1 MRARRLEADERT
13 ATPRRTSGLRL
24 RLHGRCGGQAEMQGR
39 LHGKG
44 DPPVDDEQPS
54 GARGLRSACR
64 LLFSAPL
71 DLACSRGKWHA
82 RGRFPASAAYLVPHG
97 RFPAPFP
104 ASAVLFPR
112 VRSISR
118 GSTVILAPFPA
129 IWHPAS
135 VAWHKASA

>member
-1 MRARRLEADERT
+1 
-13 ATPRRTSGLRL
+13 
-24 RLHGRCGGQAEMQGR
+24 MQGR

-82 RGRFPASAAYLVPHG
+82 RGRFPASAAYLVPPWSISRAFSRERG
-97 RFPAPFP
+97 PFP
-104 ASAVLFPR
+104 ACAVDFPR
-112 VRSISR
+112 EHGNFGALPSDLASGVR
-118 GSTVILAPFPA
+118 GMA
-129 IWHPAS
+129 
-135 VAWHKASA
+135 